1 MYIYIY
7 TYIYVYVYIY
17 LYIYLYV
24 YIYVFICIHVSG
36 YSVTTRLSG
45 IVGMIFVRILRN
57 DLNKC
62 PPTLRAGVP
71 R

>member
-1 MYIYIY
+1 MYIYICI
-7 TYIYVYVYIY
+7 YIYISV
-17 LYIYLYV
+17 
-24 YIYVFICIHVSG
+24 

-45 IVGMIFVRILRN
+45 IAGMIFVRILRN

-62 PPTLRAGVP
+62 PPTLRTGVP

>member
-1 MYIYIY
+1 M
-7 TYIYVYVYIY
+7 
-17 LYIYLYV
+17 
-24 YIYVFICIHVSG
+24 YIYVFIFIYISG

-62 PPTLRAGVP
+62 PPTLRTGVP
-71 R
+71 RS